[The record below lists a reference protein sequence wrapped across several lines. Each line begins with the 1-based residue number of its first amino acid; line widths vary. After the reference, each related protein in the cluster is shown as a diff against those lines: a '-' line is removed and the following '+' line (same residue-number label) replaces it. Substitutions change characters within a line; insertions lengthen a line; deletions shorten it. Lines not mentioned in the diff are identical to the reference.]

1 MTSRGSDVHR
11 KARWVLCLVVLLA
24 ACGWA
29 EPRSVIAE
37 DELKLGETLPL
48 QIKGGDKRS
57 FTISLIQNQF
67 AEISVEQR
75 GATLMATL
83 FDPQNNKVIEM
94 DFPGGG
100 FGPIYLSAIA
110 AEPGKYRL
118 DVHSVNSWANESSY
132 EVTLTTRRDATP
144 TDQALHNAQKA
155 FSQARKNFSSGNL
168 AEAIEGFKTSLAYW
182 QSTND
187 YYWQSVTQYSLG
199 AAYGSRNREKWA
211 ECLNETLRILNLKST
226 PNVWRLKASALND
239 LGPIYSS
246 SGQPEKAL
254 ESMNDALALYAE
266 HGDRRGQAS
275 ALGNL
280 GFHHFNAGNLS
291 LARELIDKALVHRRA
306 ENDKPGSSN
315 LINSLAAIS
324 DRLGEPEQAL
334 AYATESLRNWEEIG
348 ELRPSDR
355 SRVAAVL
362 NNIAVVNDKLGRW
375 DQAFEFYDKALA
387 KYDEKDPG
395 RANPLDSKGEL
406 YAALGDT
413 VKARECYEE
422 ALKVLA
428 AAGKPDVNL
437 KAGILVHIGQLLLA
451 EDIDA
456 ALKYFEEARN
466 LSPGDPRLADVYT
479 NLGAALALKGDVENA
494 MKAYEEALNIQLK
507 LKNQRGQ
514 ALALQKRG
522 EARVRIGKPGDAL
535 EDFNSALAFW
545 KAVKDR
551 RGEAATL
558 NNIARLERDRGN
570 FEAALARNAEAI
582 QIVESLRTSI
592 SNRQLQTSY
601 FAAQENYYELDV
613 DLKMQMSRKDRRADY
628 LAAAFESAEK
638 SRARVLLDILNEARL
653 NRGDNNE
660 TAGTRLAR
668 LREDRANL
676 LSRLS
681 AKSEART
688 RTLSAA
694 HSTQQIAVFDREI
707 DQLSDE
713 LDALETK
720 IRTEDP
726 RFNSL
731 TRPQPATL
739 KEIQQQLDPNTLLI
753 EYFLGT
759 KHSYVWIISADQRIE
774 GFELPPRAQ
783 IEQLAEQAYA
793 SLSARGLENQ
803 NESGPQR
810 MTRVAKAEREFT
822 SAAAALS
829 KTVLDPI
836 SSRLGNKRLVV
847 IADGALQTL
856 PFGVLP
862 APGAVNATA
871 TPPLLANNEIV
882 SLPSASVLVLQRR
895 ELAQRKPAPLAVA
908 VLADPVF
915 DEKDPRV
922 TAASN
927 QSGHSST
934 RSLPTRD
941 SINTPNSFQ
950 TRALNNMGVGE
961 TGGIRRLVYSLQEA
975 RAIFKVADPGRTFKA
990 LDFKASRA
998 TAMSPELAK
1007 YRIIHLATHGIMNL
1021 SRPEL
1026 SGVLFSMVDEKGK
1039 PQNGYL
1045 GLNEIY
1051 NLNLP
1056 AEMVVLSACETGIGK
1071 QIRGEGL
1078 IALTRGFMN
1087 AGAERVVASLW
1098 KVDDRATAE
1107 LMGEFY
1113 NEMFVRKLKP
1123 AAALRAAQL
1132 TLSRRP
1138 ARRNPHF
1145 WAGFVVQGEWR

>member
-1 MTSRGSDVHR
+1 MIVRGPDRKR
-11 KARWVLCLVVLLA
+11 KARTFVLLLCVAVFCHA
-24 ACGWA
+24 ANAIAQDTLIPGVPLT
-29 EPRSVIAE
+29 PRIRG
-37 DELKLGETLPL
+37 GET
-48 QIKGGDKRS
+48 QVFK
-57 FTISLIQNQF
+57 ISLVQDQF

-75 GATLMATL
+75 GAILIATL
-83 FDPQNNKVIEM
+83 FDTEEREVIEM

-110 AEPGKYRL
+110 TTTGNYKLHVR
-118 DVHSVNSWANESSY
+118 SVNSWANESTF
-132 EVTLTTRRDATP
+132 EVTLTSPRVATP
-144 TDQALHNAQKA
+144 SDRVLHTAQKS
-155 FSQARKNFSSGNL
+155 FSQARKNFRSTRFT
-168 AEAIEGFKTSLAYW
+168 EAIQDYKSSFAYW
-182 QSTND
+182 QSTDNHH
-187 YYWQSVTQYSLG
+187 WQAVTQYALSE
-199 AAYGSRNREKWA
+199 AYRNRDREKWA
-211 ECLNETLRILNLKST
+211 ESLNETLRILNSKMDA
-226 PNVWRLKASALND
+226 NDWRLKASALND
-239 LGPIYSS
+239 LGTFYSS
-246 SGQPEKAL
+246 SGEREKAL
-254 ESMNDALALYAE
+254 NNLNAAFELYE
-266 HGDRRGQAS
+266 KHGDRRGQAS
-275 ALGNL
+275 SLGNL
-280 GFHHFNAGNLS
+280 GVFHYNSGDLS
-291 LARELIDKALVHRRA
+291 VARELIYKAQAHRKA
-306 ENDKPGSSN
+306 ENDKQGAAN
-315 LINSLAAIS
+315 LVNNLAGIS

-334 AYATESLRNWEEIG
+334 AYATQALRDWEEAG
-348 ELRPSDR
+348 ERGPADR

-362 NNIAVVNDKLGRW
+362 TNIATANDKLGRW

-387 KYDEKDPG
+387 KYDEKDPA

-406 YAALGDT
+406 YAALGDLI
-413 VKARECYEE
+413 KARECYEE

-451 EDIDA
+451 ENIDA

-466 LSPGDPRLADVYT
+466 LAPGDPRLADVYT

-494 MKAYEEALNIQLK
+494 MKAYEQALNIQVK

-522 EARVRIGKPGDAL
+522 EARVRIGKPGEAL
-535 EDFNSALAFW
+535 EDFNGALAFW

-613 DLKMQMSRKDRRADY
+613 DLKMQMSRKDRRTDY

-660 TAGTRLAR
+660 TAGTRLAK

-707 DQLSDE
+707 AQLSDE

-759 KHSYVWIISADQRIE
+759 RHSYVWIISRDQPIE

-783 IEQLAEQAYA
+783 IEQLTEKAYA

-810 MTRVAKAEREFT
+810 MARVTKAEREFT

-829 KTVLDPI
+829 KSVLDPI
-836 SSRLGNKRLVV
+836 SSRLGNKRLVI

-915 DEKDPRV
+915 DEKDSRV
-922 TAASN
+922 TAALN

-934 RSLPTRD
+934 RSLPTPD

-950 TRALNNMGVGE
+950 TRALNNMGLSE
-961 TGGIRRLVYSLQEA
+961 TGGIRRLLYSLQEA

-1026 SGVLFSMVDEKGK
+1026 SGVLFSMVDEKGR

-1071 QIRGEGL
+1071 QIRGEGV

-1113 NEMFVRKLKP
+1113 NEMFVHKLKP

-1132 TLSRRP
+1132 KLSQRP

-1145 WAGFVVQGEWR
+1145 WAGFVLQGEWR